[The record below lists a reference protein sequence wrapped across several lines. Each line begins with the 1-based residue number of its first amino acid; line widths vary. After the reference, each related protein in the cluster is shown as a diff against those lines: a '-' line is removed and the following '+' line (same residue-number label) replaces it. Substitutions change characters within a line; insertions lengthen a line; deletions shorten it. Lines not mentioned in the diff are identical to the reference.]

1 MPPIVL
7 EHLNLELFPIGE
19 VAVVAENDAEWRIY
33 IERLRLFLAGRTCGR
48 IAALADTGI
57 AQQRAHIS
65 SAEHIAHQAV
75 GFVHAEC
82 LTIAGCNARSIMTA
96 MLQQKQRIVK
106 QLVDRTMGNDADYA
120 THGGLL
126 NNDED
131 LISNMPHKIAR
142 QKRCCGS
149 RSRFRKRT

>member
-7 EHLNLELFPIGE
+7 EHLNHELFPIG
-19 VAVVAENDAEWRIY
+19 VVVVVAENDAEWRIY

-82 LTIAGCNARSIMTA
+82 QTKTNYKTHNNMTA
-96 MLQQKQRIVK
+96 MLQQ
-106 QLVDRTMGNDADYA
+106 
-120 THGGLL
+120 
-126 NNDED
+126 
-131 LISNMPHKIAR
+131 
-142 QKRCCGS
+142 
-149 RSRFRKRT
+149 